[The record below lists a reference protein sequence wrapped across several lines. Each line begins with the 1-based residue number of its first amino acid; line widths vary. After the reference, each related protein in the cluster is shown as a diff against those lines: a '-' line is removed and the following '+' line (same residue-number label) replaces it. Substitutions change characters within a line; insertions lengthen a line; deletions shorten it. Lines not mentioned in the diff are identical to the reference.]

1 MWQKVTSCEQ
11 YIHNILLKKVRFFT
25 QWRKLDRIALMVYP
39 DQLPHLSDLMV
50 FHNNYII
57 THNWSPRVQVGRLY
71 KNLWWPP
78 SLEHTV
84 NTTSLFGCG
93 WIFCLVAGTV
103 FAAWPSN
110 LACRDDVERPWMLN
124 GIHSSPNASWS
135 SLAKSQCVQALPGM
149 STWKSL
155 VITQQLTWFFI
166 RAPRYALLG
175 FL

>member
-11 YIHNILLKKVRFFT
+11 YIYNILPKKVRFFT
-25 QWRKLDRIALMVYP
+25 QWHKLDKIALIVYP
-39 DQLPHLSDLMV
+39 NQLPHLPDSMV

-71 KNLWWPP
+71 EDLWWPP

-84 NTTSLFGCG
+84 DTTTLFGCG

-124 GIHSSPNASWS
+124 GIYSSPNASWS
-135 SLAKSQCVQALPGM
+135 FLAKSQCVQALPGM
-149 STWKSL
+149 STWESL

-166 RAPRYALLG
+166 KAPRYALLG